1 MQTATFPFRL
11 SALIQ
16 MLQDTGKTYICNAI
30 ITTLKNQGYTSPEN
44 VTSALR
50 KSLDTAF
57 PIEMDC
63 TRQSG
68 VMEFWLTVYNR
79 DRFFRPFDDRDD
91 NLTYEQLQKCRIN
104 FLNYLI
110 EKYGDVELNLELEF
124 CNW

>member
-30 ITTLKNQGYTSPEN
+30 VTTLKGQGYSSPDN

-50 KSLDTAF
+50 ESLDDAF
-57 PIEMDC
+57 PNEMDI

-68 VMEFWLTVYNR
+68 VMEFWLTANNR
-79 DRFFRPFDDRDD
+79 DRFFRTNNVRDD

-110 EKYGDVELNLELEF
+110 EKYGDVELNLELNF
-124 CNW
+124 CEW

>member
-30 ITTLKNQGYTSPEN
+30 VTTLKGRGYSSLDN

-50 KSLDTAF
+50 ESLEEAF
-57 PIEMDC
+57 PNEMDI

-68 VMEFWLTVYNR
+68 VMEFWLTANNR
-79 DRFFRPFDDRDD
+79 DRFFRTNNVRDD

-110 EKYGDVELNLELEF
+110 EKYGDVELNLELNF
-124 CNW
+124 CEW